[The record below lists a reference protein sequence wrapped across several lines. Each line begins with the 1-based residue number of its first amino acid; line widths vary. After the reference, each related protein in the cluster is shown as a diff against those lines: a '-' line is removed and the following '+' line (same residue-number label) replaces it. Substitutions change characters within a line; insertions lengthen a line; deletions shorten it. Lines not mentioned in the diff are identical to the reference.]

1 MKLRRVVPESSKYSS
16 RHTRTAKHWRGPYA
30 VPCAVLL
37 GLFSV
42 GAFAAGHSC
51 ASSAPDRSA
60 PAKARMTFAA
70 AEVIALRGSASVI
83 AASSDDSKPAF
94 VGMKLA
100 TRDIVQTSS
109 QGRIRLRFADQTV
122 LTLGTNAIFRINRFR
137 YSAKEK
143 TVTSVWTIARGFF
156 RSVTG
161 GLGLLRTARV
171 HTATAILGIRGTEFL
186 GEATAELTQ
195 VFVADGAVVVSNADP
210 EQLDEVELK
219 PGEGTTVGVGASP
232 TPVKRWPQ
240 DKVNRFTRLTDI
252 N

>member
-1 MKLRRVVPESSKYSS
+1 MKLRRVVPESSKHSS
-16 RHTRTAKHWRGPYA
+16 RHTRTAKHGRGRYA

-37 GLFSV
+37 GLFSI
-42 GAFAAGHSC
+42 GAFAAEHSLE
-51 ASSAPDRSA
+51 RSA
-60 PAKARMTFAA
+60 PAKARITFAA

-83 AASSDDSKPAF
+83 PASSDDTKAAF

-161 GLGLLRTARV
+161 GLRLRRTARV
-171 HTATAILGIRGTEFL
+171 HTATATLGIRGTEFL
-186 GEATAELTQ
+186 GEASAELTQ
-195 VFVADGAVVVSNADP
+195 VFVADGAVVVSNVDP
-210 EQLDEVELK
+210 EQVGEVELK
-219 PGEGTTVGVGASP
+219 PGEGTTVGAGASP

-252 N
+252 D